1 MLGSSNVQQ
10 YFASGNSHYVLPQT
24 SLEWNYNLFY
34 APYVSVNGLATPTL
48 ISGTWSNSPTT
59 VSNGRITS
67 VFLANASQTTRS
79 CYSFNTTN
87 GSGDSS
93 ITIPLYSTTNTYK
106 ITFWAKVNTDAE
118 VNLSALAYIDYH
130 RAHSS
135 SQKINSVSWTKFEIY
150 LSPQPLGTAYSNPTL
165 SLHHG
170 ATDGA
175 TSYGVLIDQL
185 EMHQTSDFEYR
196 YGNLW
201 TTSSPFKA
209 FRPGESFVPSGN
221 SLCQLPTNFRKINTD
236 LGGSWNNQTMPVTP
250 VSYHPTLIGTNTFN
264 PIYKN
269 GSLSEWS
276 QYKYFVADSS
286 LPTISGVYDQIL
298 NVNKIV
304 IKFNLAYSKPSSFT
318 VNLAGNTNT
327 FASGYSYIYY
337 YSQTYSGSDID
348 SSGTCIL
355 YYQSNGTWVSG
366 LNGGT
371 WTGTVDTTTMP
382 GTPSFNFNG
391 DIKFGGS
398 KGGTTNATVAIN
410 SIQVTQNSS
419 TISSSYSSSINENL
433 NGSTSRTSKSL
444 EFLRMQVVEISPR
457 LEIDVSYYTMSVNTQ
472 AELDNKQNP
481 LPISAISAN
490 MATITLSNVP
500 LTVSNKVL
508 TLFSNNSSSSVLKGL
523 FRNYVK
529 CYINYRI
536 IDSIS
541 GTSSSDR
548 VIHGG
553 VFYVD
558 TWDVQDIEKTV
569 VTAYDITKYL
579 QLAQPTDYVAQTED
593 AFRLISNILDFA
605 GFTDYD
611 YDSLKRVTSLS
622 TTLVDSTINKST
634 APIKIQYF
642 YVDGTQQ
649 KVYDVLREIF
659 EAYQIAAYID
669 VYGVMKFIN
678 VDGIFDKNNLLNMQ
692 LHDTS
697 APVSISTSNGYA
709 NNLTVYPNIIQD
721 TYQES
726 TKTKV
731 GKINFTYKTPQ
742 IEKTIASDTRLLNN
756 NLYVDTA
763 PTFINKTNAI
773 WDSTIDEATTYN
785 TLAKTMGLS
794 DTYFTVPT
802 YEATAA
808 SIEQPIFRSYGI
820 DHNGYGIIENE
831 IVSFKY
837 KEIAYTGPSLP
848 SNTVRSVSNSSELAS
863 KFAEISSLAGNSS
876 FQVQATG
883 RITNVDRGQFNTPVS
898 SHIVMS
904 TASDIQQRFD
914 VSSASYTPT
923 ISTNENILLSADS
936 SFLSKITTLDPY
948 STNGSVNTY
957 NTFSTKILMK
967 TRAADNSWV
976 SMRYPDSS
984 YGLVLHNA
992 SQTTSVFVVI
1002 NQQTL
1007 NGETRY
1013 YLDVKDT
1020 YLIGQTLLLNTNT
1033 NGLGLDITDIIEKE
1047 ATDYPPFSP
1056 LETLGQYINLKFVKG
1071 SGAGNAFEVYINRKK
1086 ILLNTKSGINLDTSG
1101 KFGIFSSA
1109 SSSSSSPVAS
1119 IEFSEVY
1126 ATQSAL
1132 LSADY
1137 FYHYQLP
1144 WFAEKLSSNK
1154 KIFEISYMVQSK
1166 PSIVGI
1172 NYYDIKDS
1180 QAPSLDAYPLKLSY
1194 DWYYYL
1200 DGAAPSTIPVNS
1212 PAAKLATNGKV
1223 KNIKVSTLA
1232 NPNVDLPSIPVDKN
1246 SLTYSPIYHSGFRSR
1261 FAIIN
1266 NSPCQIWL
1274 KKSSDSVNKI
1284 DVDFSLIT
1292 HSLITLGDDVV
1303 MEKVFDIANIN
1314 ETVDITTSWVQDE
1327 NTASAILRSIYRAL
1341 DGFTRDTTISVYGN
1355 PLYEIG
1361 DIVVINY
1368 GLKNIVN
1375 QKYFVQGITQ
1385 NFDTGLTTTLVLN
1398 QIG

>member
-34 APYVSVNGLATPTL
+34 APYVSINGSATPTL
-48 ISGTWSNSPTT
+48 ISGTWSNAPTT
-59 VSNGRITS
+59 VASGRITS
-67 VFLANASQTTRS
+67 VFLADTLQTTRS

-93 ITIPLYSTTNTYK
+93 ITIPLSSTTNTYK
-106 ITFWAKVNTDAE
+106 VTFWAKVNTDAE
-118 VNLSALAYIDYH
+118 VNLSALLYIDYH

-221 SLCQLPTNFRKINTD
+221 SLCQLPTNFRQISTN
-236 LGGSWNNQTMPVTP
+236 LGGSWNNQIMPVSP
-250 VSYHPTLIGTNTFN
+250 VSYHPTLIGTNSFN
-264 PIYKN
+264 PVYKN

-286 LPTISGVYDQIL
+286 SPTISGVYDQTL

-318 VNLAGNTNT
+318 VNLAGETNT
-327 FASGYSYIYY
+327 FAGGYSSTYS

-355 YYQSNGTWVSG
+355 YYQSNGSWVSG

-398 KGGTTNATVAIN
+398 KGGTTNATIAIN

-419 TISSSYSSSINENL
+419 TISNSYSSSVNENL
-433 NGSTSRTSKSL
+433 DGSTSRTSKSS

-500 LTVSNKVL
+500 LTVSNQVL
-508 TLFSNNSSSSVLKGL
+508 SLFSNNSSSSVLKGL

-529 CYINYRI
+529 CYVNYRI
-536 IDSIS
+536 IDSIT
-541 GTSSSDR
+541 GTTSSDR

-558 TWDVQDIEKTV
+558 TWDVKDIEKTV
-569 VTAYDITKYL
+569 ITAYDITKYL

-611 YDSLKRVTSLS
+611 YDSLKRVTSS
-622 TTLVDSTINKST
+622 TTALVDGSNIKST
-634 APIKIQYF
+634 APIKIRYF

-659 EAYQIAAYID
+659 EVYQIAAYID

-678 VDGIFDKNNLLNMQ
+678 FDGIFDKNNLINMQ
-692 LHDTS
+692 LHDSS
-697 APVSISTSNGYA
+697 APLSISTSNGYT
-709 NNLTVYPNIIQD
+709 NNLTVYPNIVQD

-756 NLYVDTA
+756 NLYVDSA
-763 PTFINKTNAI
+763 PTFTNKTNAI
-773 WDSTIDEATTYN
+773 WDSTIDDATTYN
-785 TLAKTMGLS
+785 TLAKSMSLS

-808 SIEQPIFRSYGI
+808 STEQPIFRSYGI
-820 DHNGYGIIENE
+820 DHSGYGIIENE

-837 KEIAYTGPSLP
+837 KEFSYVGPSI
-848 SNTVRSVSNSSELAS
+848 NTTRSIANSAEFSS
-863 KFAEISSLAGNSS
+863 KFAEISTLAGNSP

-883 RITNVDRGQFNTPVS
+883 RITNVDRGQFNTPIS

-904 TASDIQQRFD
+904 TTYDIQQRFD
-914 VSSASYTPT
+914 ISNASYTPT
-923 ISTNENILLSADS
+923 ISTNGNILLSGNS
-936 SFLSKITTLDPY
+936 GWTSKITALDPY
-948 STNGSVNTY
+948 SINGSTNNY
-957 NTFSTKILMK
+957 NTFSTKILIN
-967 TRAADNSWV
+967 TRADDNSWV
-976 SMRYPDSS
+976 PMRYPDSS
-984 YGLVLHNA
+984 YGLVLHDSSQNA
-992 SQTTSVFVVI
+992 SIFVMI

-1007 NGETRY
+1007 NNVTKY
-1013 YLDVKDT
+1013 YLDVRQNSAV
-1020 YLIGQTLLLNTNT
+1020 GPTLLSYN
-1033 NGLGLDITDIIEKE
+1033 NGNSLGLDITE
-1047 ATDYPPFSP
+1047 AISGQAKAYPPFSA
-1056 LETLGQYINLKFVKG
+1056 LETFGEYINLKFVK
-1071 SGAGNAFEVYINRKK
+1071 STETKNIFEVYINKKK
-1086 ILLNTKSGINLDTSG
+1086 IFLSTKSNITLDTSG
-1101 KFGIFSSA
+1101 KFGIFASA
-1109 SSSSSSPVAS
+1109 LLSSSSPIAS

-1132 LSADY
+1132 LTADY

-1154 KIFEISYMVQSK
+1154 KIFEINYMVQSK
-1166 PSIVGI
+1166 PSIIGI

-1200 DGAAPSTIPVNS
+1200 DGAAPTTIPVNS
-1212 PAAKLATNGKV
+1212 PAAKLATNGKIKSV
-1223 KNIKVSTLA
+1223 QVSSLANKNIG
-1232 NPNVDLPSIPVDKN
+1232 LPSIPVDKN

-1274 KKSSDSVNKI
+1274 KKSPDSVNKI
-1284 DVDFSLIT
+1284 NVDFSLIT
-1292 HSLITLGDDVV
+1292 DSLITLGDDVV
-1303 MEKVFDIANIN
+1303 MEKVFDIENIN

-1341 DGFTRDTTISVYGN
+1341 DGFTRDTTISIYGN

-1398 QIG
+1398 QIV

>member
-34 APYVSVNGLATPTL
+34 APYVSINGSATPTL
-48 ISGTWSNSPTT
+48 ISGTWSNYPTT
-59 VSNGRITS
+59 VASGRITS
-67 VFLANASQTTRS
+67 VFLANTSQTTRS

-93 ITIPLYSTTNTYK
+93 ITIPLSSTTNTYK
-106 ITFWAKVNTDAE
+106 VTFWAKLDTDAE
-118 VNLSALAYIDYH
+118 VNLSALLYIDYH

-170 ATDGA
+170 ATDGT

-185 EMHQTSDFEYR
+185 EMYQTSDFEYL

-201 TTSSPFKA
+201 TTSSPFQA

-221 SLCQLPTNFRKINTD
+221 SLCQLPTNFRQINTN
-236 LGGSWNNQTMPVTP
+236 LGDSWNNQIMPVSP
-250 VSYHPTLIGTNTFN
+250 VSYHPTLIGTNSFN
-264 PIYKN
+264 PVYKN

-286 LPTISGVYDQIL
+286 SPTISGVYDQTL

-304 IKFNLAYSKPSSFT
+304 IKFNLAYSSPSSFT
-318 VNLAGNTNT
+318 VNLAGKTNT
-327 FASGYSYIYY
+327 FDGGYSSTYS

-355 YYQSNGTWVSG
+355 YYQSNGSWVSG

-419 TISSSYSSSINENL
+419 NISNSYSSSVNENL
-433 NGSTSRTSKSL
+433 DGSTSRTSKSS

-508 TLFSNNSSSSVLKGL
+508 SLFSNNSSSSVLKGL

-529 CYINYRI
+529 CYVNYRI

-541 GTSSSDR
+541 GTSPSDR

-558 TWDVQDIEKTV
+558 TWDVSDIEKTV
-569 VTAYDITKYL
+569 ITAYDITKYL

-611 YDSLKRVTSLS
+611 YDSLKIVTLS
-622 TTLVDSTINKST
+622 TTTLVNGSNIKST
-634 APIKIQYF
+634 APIKIRYF

-659 EAYQIAAYID
+659 EVYQIAAYID

-678 VDGIFDKNNLLNMQ
+678 VDGIFDKNNLTNMQ
-692 LHDTS
+692 LHDS
-697 APVSISTSNGYA
+697 SIPVSISTSNGYA
-709 NNLTVYPNIIQD
+709 NNLTVYPNIVQD

-756 NLYVDTA
+756 NLYVDAA

-785 TLAKTMGLS
+785 TLATTMGLS

-808 SIEQPIFRSYGI
+808 STDQPIFRSYGI
-820 DHNGYGIIENE
+820 DHDGYGIIENE

-837 KEIAYTGPSLP
+837 KEISYVGPSI
-848 SNTVRSVSNSSELAS
+848 NTTRSIANSAEFAS
-863 KFAEISSLAGNSS
+863 KFAEISTLAGNLP

-898 SHIVMS
+898 SHTVMS
-904 TASDIQQRFD
+904 TTYDIQQRFD
-914 VSSASYTPT
+914 ISNASYTPT
-923 ISTNENILLSADS
+923 ISTNGNILLSGNFGWA
-936 SFLSKITTLDPY
+936 SKITALDPY
-948 STNGSVNTY
+948 SINGSTNDY
-957 NTFSTKILMK
+957 NTFSTKILIN
-967 TRAADNSWV
+967 TTNADNSWV
-976 SMRYPDSS
+976 PMSYPDSS
-984 YGLVLHNA
+984 YGLVLHNS
-992 SQTTSVFVVI
+992 SQSESVFVMI

-1007 NGETRY
+1007 NNVTKY
-1013 YLDVKDT
+1013 YLDVRQDSAV
-1020 YLIGQTLLLNTNT
+1020 GPTLLSYNNV
-1033 NGLGLDITDIIEKE
+1033 NSLGLDITETISGQ
-1047 ATDYPPFSP
+1047 AQAYPPFSA
-1056 LETLGQYINLKFVKG
+1056 LETFGEYINLKFVK
-1071 SGAGNAFEVYINRKK
+1071 STETTNIFEVYINKKK
-1086 ILLNTKSGINLDTSG
+1086 IFLSTKSNITLDTSG
-1101 KFGIFSSA
+1101 KFGIFASA
-1109 SSSSSSPVAS
+1109 LLSSSSPVAS

-1132 LSADY
+1132 LTADY

-1154 KIFEISYMVQSK
+1154 KIFEINYMVQSR
-1166 PSIVGI
+1166 PSIIGI

-1194 DWYYYL
+1194 DWYYYI
-1200 DGAAPSTIPVNS
+1200 DGAAPTTVPVNS
-1212 PAAKLATNGKV
+1212 PAAQLATNGKIKNV
-1223 KNIKVSTLA
+1223 QVSSLANKNIG
-1232 NPNVDLPSIPVDKN
+1232 LPSIPVDKN

-1284 DVDFSLIT
+1284 NVDFSLIT
-1292 HSLITLGDDVV
+1292 NSLITLGDDVV

-1341 DGFTRDTTISVYGN
+1341 DGFTRDTTISIYGN

-1368 GLKNIVN
+1368 GLKNIIN